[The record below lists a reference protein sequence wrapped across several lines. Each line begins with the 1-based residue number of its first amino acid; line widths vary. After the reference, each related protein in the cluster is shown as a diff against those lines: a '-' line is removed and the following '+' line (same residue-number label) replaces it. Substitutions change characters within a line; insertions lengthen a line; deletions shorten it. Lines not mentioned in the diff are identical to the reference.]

1 MVTESRP
8 FVASTARGPTNQKE
22 RALAPD
28 LARGAML
35 LLIALANGTGV
46 FFASTPGVE
55 PTPRG
60 LERLVT
66 IAQLELVNARAIPL
80 FAFLFGYSLVQ
91 FTRRQEAAGSSPAA
105 VRAVLLRRSCALLAF
120 GAVHGILL
128 YAGDILGTY
137 GLIGLIFGLVLL
149 HRGDR
154 VHRAA
159 LWLLGLLGVYVVALS
174 VVVAV
179 GLIEGA
185 GPRAAVPTT
194 PFPSVA
200 ADSYVASVH
209 LRWTEWPTNVMLL
222 LAYFPIV
229 WVGVWA
235 ARRRVLEEPA
245 RHHRLLHHGAVVG
258 WSAGILG
265 GLPMALLAGGL
276 LAVDT
281 STAPWAKLLHEV
293 SGIFGGL
300 GYVCLFGLVVARL
313 TSTSRRRSRFL
324 TALTALGQRSLTG
337 YLCQSVAWLVLA
349 SPYTLALG
357 TRTGST
363 TFVAVGSAIAVWLVT
378 LVGADLMRRRGYR
391 GPAELVLR
399 RLAYGRSR
407 ARADGR

>member
-1 MVTESRP
+1 
-8 FVASTARGPTNQKE
+8 
-22 RALAPD
+22 
-28 LARGAML
+28 ARGAML

-222 LAYFPIV
+222 LA
-229 WVGVWA
+229 
-235 ARRRVLEEPA
+235 
-245 RHHRLLHHGAVVG
+245 
-258 WSAGILG
+258 
-265 GLPMALLAGGL
+265 
-276 LAVDT
+276 
-281 STAPWAKLLHEV
+281 
-293 SGIFGGL
+293 
-300 GYVCLFGLVVARL
+300 
-313 TSTSRRRSRFL
+313 
-324 TALTALGQRSLTG
+324 
-337 YLCQSVAWLVLA
+337 
-349 SPYTLALG
+349 
-357 TRTGST
+357 
-363 TFVAVGSAIAVWLVT
+363 
-378 LVGADLMRRRGYR
+378 
-391 GPAELVLR
+391 
-399 RLAYGRSR
+399 
-407 ARADGR
+407 